1 MKSSGPGLSLWDD
14 FWLEIQFIDL
24 LQVYVIFYFFWV
36 SFSSLC
42 LLGIFPF
49 CWSCL
54 TYWHKIVCSIS
65 PVCCL
70 PLANFQSSEM
80 VVCDFFFFFQFYC
93 PFFGRVFAKLL
104 ILPFQKSHRSL
115 LILVPYP
122 HFLVKET
129 LCGWPFQIF
138 AFLLKQQPL
147 WESFLGHCHLKG
159 LSFPLQ
165 ILIITSVS
173 CILSLSEFI
182 LFVQPLS
189 HLVTVCFLC
198 HARVQPPGWSV
209 SAVQAQAVLTSPH
222 STRRNL
228 KDIWWWMSEWTNK
241 RRKDYRRR
249 SGLKPGTLKPPQSSD
264 FLLHCSF

>member
-1 MKSSGPGLSLWDD
+1 MW
-14 FWLEIQFIDL
+14 F
-24 LQVYVIFYFFWV
+24 
-36 SFSSLC
+36 
-42 LLGIFPF
+42 
-49 CWSCL
+49 
-54 TYWHKIVCSIS
+54 SIS
-65 PVCCL
+65 FESVLVPCVFWGFFRFVEVVWL
-70 PLANFQSSEM
+70 IGIKSFVVFPQF
-80 VVCDFFFFFQFYC
+80 VVCLWPIFRVLKWWFVTFFFFFQFYC